1 MDERLI
7 LESIE
12 RYIRGEMLPEERKFF
27 EELRK
32 SNPGIDQLVVEHTVF
47 LHLIEKY
54 GDRKNVKSTLQDV
67 HNELFETG
75 QIRQTKETKVVR
87 LWLKYR
93 KVIAVAA
100 SIAGITA
107 LAISGITSYYTP
119 RTATNRVEELS
130 RQYSILA
137 QGQKLINDKLKNT
150 QPIKVP
156 VEADFKLGGTGF
168 MVDPRGYIV
177 TNAHVIGKS
186 TVIIVQNSKAQ
197 EFTAKVVYVS
207 PTADLAF
214 LKIVDSEFKAPA
226 ALPYS
231 IGKGNIELGEAIF
244 TLGYPR
250 DEIVYGEGYLSAKT
264 GFGGDTLACQISVA
278 ANPGNSGGP
287 VLDKNGEVIGVLSN
301 RQLHSQ
307 GAVFAIRSKNIFMA
321 LNEMKTDSSLET
333 IHMPQTST
341 VKNLDRV
348 QQVKK
353 IQDFIYLVK
362 SY

>member
-12 RYIRGEMLPEERKFF
+12 RYIRGEMIPEERKFF

-32 SNPGIDQLVVEHTVF
+32 SNPGVDQMVVEHTVF
-47 LHLIEKY
+47 LHLIAKY

-75 QIRQTKETKVVR
+75 QIKQTKETKVLR

-93 KVIAVAA
+93 KVVAVAA

-107 LAISGITSYYTP
+107 LAISSITSYYAP
-119 RTATNRVEELS
+119 RTPNNQLQDLRRQLS
-130 RQYSILA
+130 MLQ
-137 QGQKLINDKLKNT
+137 QGQKTINDKLNKT
-150 QPIKVP
+150 QAKTP
-156 VEADFKLGGTGF
+156 VEIEFKLGGTGF
-168 MVDPRGYIV
+168 MIDTKGYIV
-177 TNAHVIGKS
+177 TNAHVISNS
-186 TVIIVQNSKAQ
+186 TVVIVLNNKGQ
-197 EFTAKVVYVS
+197 EFKTKIVYIS
-207 PTADLAF
+207 PSSDLAF
-214 LKIVDSEFKAPA
+214 LKIVDSDYKAPN

-231 IGKGNIELGEAIF
+231 ISKGNIDLGEAIF

-264 GFGGDTLACQISVA
+264 GYNGDTLACQIAVA

-301 RQLHSQ
+301 RQTQAQ
-307 GAVFAIRSKNIFMA
+307 GAVFAIRTKNIISA
-321 LNEMKTDSSLET
+321 LDEMKSDSSIAS
-333 IHMPQTST
+333 IHLPQTSS
-341 VKNLDRV
+341 VKNMDRV
-348 QQVKK
+348 QQIKK
-353 IQDFIYLVK
+353 IQEFIYLVK